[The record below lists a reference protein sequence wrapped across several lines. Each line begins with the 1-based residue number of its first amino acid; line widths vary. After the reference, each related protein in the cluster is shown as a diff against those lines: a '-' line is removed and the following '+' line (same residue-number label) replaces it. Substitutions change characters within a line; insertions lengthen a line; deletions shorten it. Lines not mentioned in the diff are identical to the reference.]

1 MWTIM
6 SFLATWKILTILL
19 EVKLA
24 IWSVR
29 SLAHEIE
36 EELCAIE
43 KEHEAKSLAVTEG
56 TNMLFVRVTVT
67 IGGFSM
73 PEYLVNIS
81 DSLLNAMLLTSHQYK
96 KVLMVLPTFFHQRNI
111 ILDPR

>member
-1 MWTIM
+1 MWTWI

-36 EELCAIE
+36 EELCGVE
-43 KEHEAKSLAVTEG
+43 KEHEAKSPAVTKG
-56 TNMLFVRVTVT
+56 TNMLFVRVT
-67 IGGFSM
+67 IGGGSIH
-73 PEYLVNIS
+73 EYHVNIS

-96 KVLMVLPTFFHQRNI
+96 KVLMVLPTLFHHRNV